1 MLSFACNRVFVVI
14 EWSGWRYKEMTD
26 LKEEKENLS
35 KKKSRARRAFE
46 IIFSIKGDQADPED
60 IKQRIADGGRVTG
73 TNAVILVCAIMI
85 ASIGLLN
92 NSTAVITGAMLISP
106 LMGSILAL
114 AYGTVTGNKDML
126 VIHGIG
132 FAVQIIISLL
142 TSTIFFLLAPIKT
155 PTSELLARTSPSF
168 YDVLIAIFG
177 GVAGIIGNTRKDKAN
192 NVIPGVAIA
201 TALMPPLCTCGYSL
215 ASGNWRMLGGAAYLF
230 LINSY
235 FIFGSSEIILYLM
248 DLPEK
253 KVVDPKVLHKNRIR
267 RRIITLI
274 ILIPCFLFGAS
285 LAYLP

>member
-92 NSTAVITGAMLISP
+92 NSTAVIIGAMLISP
-106 LMGSILAL
+106 LMGSIL
-114 AYGTVTGNKDML
+114 
-126 VIHGIG
+126 
-132 FAVQIIISLL
+132 
-142 TSTIFFLLAPIKT
+142 
-155 PTSELLARTSPSF
+155 
-168 YDVLIAIFG
+168 
-177 GVAGIIGNTRKDKAN
+177 
-192 NVIPGVAIA
+192 GVAIA

-215 ASGNWRMLGGAAYLF
+215 ANGNWRMLGGAAYLF

>member
-46 IIFSIKGDQADPED
+46 
-60 IKQRIADGGRVTG
+60 
-73 TNAVILVCAIMI
+73 
-85 ASIGLLN
+85 
-92 NSTAVITGAMLISP
+92 
-106 LMGSILAL
+106 
-114 AYGTVTGNKDML
+114 
-126 VIHGIG
+126 
-132 FAVQIIISLL
+132 
-142 TSTIFFLLAPIKT
+142 TIFFLLAPIKT

>member
-92 NSTAVITGAMLISP
+92 NSTAVIIGAMLISP
-106 LMGSILAL
+106 LMGSIL
-114 AYGTVTGNKDML
+114 
-126 VIHGIG
+126 
-132 FAVQIIISLL
+132 
-142 TSTIFFLLAPIKT
+142 
-155 PTSELLARTSPSF
+155 
-168 YDVLIAIFG
+168 
-177 GVAGIIGNTRKDKAN
+177 
-192 NVIPGVAIA
+192 GVAIA

-285 LAYLP
+285 LAYFP